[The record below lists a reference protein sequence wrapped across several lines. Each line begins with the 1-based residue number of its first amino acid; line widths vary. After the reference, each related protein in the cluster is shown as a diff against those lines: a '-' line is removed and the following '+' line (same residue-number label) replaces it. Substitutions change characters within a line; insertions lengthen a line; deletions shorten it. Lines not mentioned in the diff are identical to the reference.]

1 MCVHI
6 VEVAFL
12 VYAGLHSV
20 AGACTA
26 DRVTAL
32 PRPAAAADSRQPTTN
47 APVSCCMA
55 RLSWGPPRYAARAR
69 TRARWT
75 CAQRWCTR
83 VCVIGVG
90 DDTCTGMW

>member
-1 MCVHI
+1 MCVDI
-6 VEVAFL
+6 AEVAFL
-12 VYAGLHSV
+12 VCAGPHSV

-32 PRPAAAADSRQPTTN
+32 PADSRQLTP
-47 APVSCCMA
+47 CCMV
-55 RLSWGPPRYAARAR
+55 RLSWNPLRYAARAR
-69 TRARWT
+69 ICARWT

-90 DDTCTGMW
+90 DDTCTGMR